1 MSRVLPS
8 VPHAVSAAAPH
19 AVSRANFLGLPTI
32 QGRASLALL
41 VWQITFVCAFAA
53 RVLLSA
59 LSLSQDLIG
68 ASMLPRIFISGALMD
83 AITGLYLVL
92 PFAVYLWLAPRR
104 LYQSRVGRAM
114 VFAGIALTIGTSL
127 YLIASEYFFFDE
139 FNARFNYVAVEYL
152 IYPTEVLT
160 NIRDSYPVYKVLSA
174 AVAMSLSLTWVLRA
188 RIRAAFAESS
198 SYGSRTLVMGGVALV
213 TAATLAGV
221 NLQTVQR
228 GHERVANEL
237 AANGIYAFFSAARN
251 AHIDY
256 EAYYATLSTQE
267 AATRVRHLLG
277 QNNTQPSGG
286 DNPFARH
293 VDNRDLGPVRKMNVI
308 VLLQESMGSE
318 FVGSLGGR
326 GLTPNID
333 RIAAQGMSFTH
344 LYASGT
350 RTVRGMEAVTT
361 SLAPVPPESVVKRT
375 NNEGLFNLASI
386 AKQAGYAP
394 TFIYGGYGTFD
405 NMNAFFGGNGWKVV
419 DRTDMP
425 SAKFANIWGIAD
437 EALMDNA
444 LDVFDKQ
451 VARGEQVFSVVMST
465 SNHKPFTFPAGIP
478 GVAEKGGGRDAGVR
492 YADYA
497 IGHFF
502 DKLQTRPWAKDTML
516 VIVADHG
523 ARVYGRAEVPV
534 STYEIPLVIHAPAY
548 IQPQRIDTLASQID
562 VGPTILGLLHL
573 SYDSRLPGRDILRM
587 KPEDGYAV
595 FNHNRDSAMMRGDR
609 VATLGFGKTMQ
620 TEIYDP
626 VSKQLRPAP
635 HDPQLESDAQALFQ
649 TSQQMFV
656 SGLQKE

>member
-8 VPHAVSAAAPH
+8 SPLANLALRPFRLLLPAV
-19 AVSRANFLGLPTI
+19 
-32 QGRASLALL
+32 QGRGSLALI
-41 VWQITFVCAFAA
+41 VWLITFACAFAA
-53 RVLLSA
+53 RLLLSTV
-59 LSLSQDLIG
+59 SLRQGLIG
-68 ASMLPRIFISGALMD
+68 PGMLPRIFVTGALMD
-83 AITGLYLVL
+83 AITGLYMLL
-92 PFAVYLWLAPRR
+92 PFALYLWLVPRR
-104 LYQSRVGRAM
+104 IYRSRVGRMM
-114 VFAGIALTIGTSL
+114 VFAGMAITVGSCV
-127 YLIASEYFFFDE
+127 YLVAAEYFFFDE

-160 NIRDSYPVYKVLSA
+160 NIRDSYPVYRVLALTA
-174 AVAMSLSLTWVLRA
+174 AVAVGVTWLLRG
-188 RIRAAFAESS
+188 RIRAAFDDASG
-198 SYGSRTLVMGGVALV
+198 YGVRTLAVAGLGAIVVASLATV
-213 TAATLAGV
+213 T
-221 NLQTVQR
+221 LQSTQR
-228 GHERVANEL
+228 GHDRVANEL
-237 AANGIYAFFSAARN
+237 SANGVYSFFSAARN

-256 EAYYATLSTQE
+256 EAYYATLTAPE
-267 AATRVRHLLG
+267 AATRVRRLLA
-277 QNNTQPSGG
+277 QNNTQPQGG
-286 DNPFARH
+286 PNPFARH
-293 VDNRDLGPVRKMNVI
+293 VDNRDLGPARKLHVI

-333 RIAAQGMSFTH
+333 RIAAQGLSFTH

-350 RTVRGMEAVTT
+350 RTVRGMEAVAT

-375 NNEGLFNLASI
+375 GNEGLFNLATI
-386 AKQAGYAP
+386 ARQAGYAP

-425 SAKFANIWGIAD
+425 KADFANIWGIAD

-444 LDVFDKQ
+444 LDVFDRQ
-451 VARGEQVFSVVMST
+451 VATGEQVFSVVMST
-465 SNHKPFTFPAGIP
+465 SNHKPFTFPAGVP
-478 GVAEKGGGRDAGVR
+478 GVPREGGGRDAGVR
-492 YADYA
+492 YADHA
-497 IGHFF
+497 IGRFF
-502 DKLQTRPWAKDTML
+502 DKLQTRSWAKDTML

-548 IQPQRIDTLASQID
+548 IAPQRIDTLASQVD

-587 KPEDGYAV
+587 KPEEGYAV
-595 FNHNRDSAMMRGDR
+595 FNHNRDIAMMRGNT

-620 TEIYDP
+620 TETYDP
-626 VSKQLRPAP
+626 ATKQLRPAP